1 MRKVFIDFAR
11 DPTSRLNTEGVVCQ
25 LGIHGGGREAPVI
38 CYENERVLIF
48 ALIGLLA
55 HQGYILPK

>member
-1 MRKVFIDFAR
+1 MSAGDTR
-11 DPTSRLNTEGVVCQ
+11 
-25 LGIHGGGREAPVI
+25 GGGREAPVI

-55 HQGYILPK
+55 RQGYILPK